1 MKIALSK
8 QRTFLDYIIVLK
20 PVETSLLTFI
30 GIFSAIIAAGGYPS
44 AKVFALTL
52 IAIVLGSAGSNGL
65 TNYLDHEV
73 DARMIRTSNR
83 ALPSGRIDP
92 PQKILPLIIG
102 LIVVALALAWV
113 LHPLCFLFGLIG
125 VIASTIWRKTISCT
139 FLGMVAGCSPVLI
152 GWFAISPAFDSRILL
167 LCCLVAIWTPI
178 HVWSVMIANREDYL
192 GAGLHYFPLSW
203 QVKDVVKILF
213 GLSLLL
219 YLVSILIYI
228 AADFHLLYLIVAN
241 ILGILM
247 VYANGR
253 LLFSTTS
260 AAAWQV
266 YKLSAFPYLG
276 SICRTMGLGM
286 GLAEHGC

>member
-8 QRTFLDYIIVLK
+8 QGAFLDYITVLK
-20 PVETSLLTFI
+20 PVETSLLAFI
-30 GIFSAIIAAGGYPS
+30 GICSAIIAAGGYLS

-52 IAIVLGSAGSNGL
+52 IAIFLGSAGSNGL
-65 TNYLDHEV
+65 TNYLDREV

-83 ALPSGRIDP
+83 ALPSGRIYP

-102 LIVVALALAWV
+102 LIVVGLALAWV

-125 VIASTIWRKTISCT
+125 VIASAIWRKTISCT

-213 GLSLLL
+213 GLSILL
-219 YLVSILIYI
+219 YLVSILIYF
-228 AADFHLLYLIVAN
+228 AGDFHLPYLIVVN

-276 SICRTMGLGM
+276 IIFLTMCLDIW
-286 GLAEHGC
+286 LT

>member
-8 QRTFLDYIIVLK
+8 QGAFLDYITVLK
-20 PVETSLLTFI
+20 PVETSLLAFI
-30 GIFSAIIAAGGYPS
+30 GICSAIIAAGGYPS

-52 IAIVLGSAGSNGL
+52 IAIFLGSAGSNGL
-65 TNYLDHEV
+65 TNYLDREV
-73 DARMIRTSNR
+73 DARMMRTSNR
-83 ALPSGRIDP
+83 ALPSGRIYP

-125 VIASTIWRKTISCT
+125 VIASAIWRKTISCT

-178 HVWSVMIANREDYL
+178 HVWCVMIANREDYL

-213 GLSLLL
+213 GLSILL
-219 YLVSILIYI
+219 YLVSILIYF
-228 AADFHLLYLIVAN
+228 AGDFHLPYLIVVN

-276 SICRTMGLGM
+276 IIFLTMCLDIW
-286 GLAEHGC
+286 LT